1 MPSEATE
8 RSGRLHSVMIH
19 KSGNLPFCW
28 YRTVSISLFGSRGID
43 RTVSDSSIR
52 QGLFAMPFPDLYD
65 SDFGRGFFICDPYP
79 FTYERM
85 DYIYEKY

>member
-8 RSGRLHSVMIH
+8 ISGRLHSVMIH

-28 YRTVSISLFGSRGID
+28 YRTVSILRFGSRGID
-43 RTVSDSSIR
+43 RTVSDSPIR

-65 SDFGRGFFICDPYP
+65 SDFGRGFFICICGPYP
-79 FTYERM
+79 FAY
-85 DYIYEKY
+85 